1 MPDWVGHLEI
11 DLSATDACLKDL
23 IRIAK
28 TDLQIQGMIP
38 WTDRG
43 KHVMRWI
50 LMKFEQMEAF
60 VANQNLGK
68 VGMHWLERSQWVG

>member
-1 MPDWVGHLEI
+1 VPDWVGHLEI

-28 TDLQIQGMIP
+28 TDLQILGMIP